1 MAAGPLADGLVA
13 FACSQFAS
21 QPVSQLQVF
30 LLMVLWH
37 FPALSQLQ

>member
-13 FACSQFAS
+13 FACSQK
-21 QPVSQLQVF
+21 VSEHVARLQVL

-37 FPALSQLQ
+37 FPVLRK